1 METELIEYLFS
12 CTYWSFIFCYLI
24 FCFYGYLARAT
35 HFNFLVHRTKEEL
48 TNLSLSLSDS
58 EGACKPRILMLPK
71 EVKILFLVFLNME
84 LRGSLQTSTLE
95 LFDSG
100 GAYKPQTLML
110 LRRLNY
116 FFLKS
121 STWC

>member
-1 METELIEYLFS
+1 MVIYN
-12 CTYWSFIFCYLI
+12 FCYLN
-24 FCFYGYLARAT
+24 FCYYGYLVRAT

-58 EGACKPRILMLPK
+58 EGAYKPRILMLSK

-84 LRGSLQTSTLE
+84 LRGSLQTSSLE

-100 GAYKPQTLML
+100 GSLQTSDPNVTKMTEL
-110 LRRLNY
+110 L
-116 FFLKS
+116 FLEK
-121 STWC
+121 